1 MQRRSL
7 TRGASVMVVSVA
19 VAKVL
24 GILYIVPLTSLIHQ
38 EGLGIYSN
46 AYALYAILLTLATS
60 GFPTAMGKVVS
71 ERLALGRLNEV
82 EQIYRVTM
90 RMMWL
95 FAIILALAM
104 WFGAPLYSHLVA
116 IQDPQGASRVLVSSV
131 RALAPSVLIVPAMSG
146 LRGYLQGFQR
156 LEPSGYSQAV
166 EQLFRVAAMVVGAA
180 VVMRVTHGNIADG
193 AAAATFGAFV
203 GALAGMALL
212 RVAVHVLRRE
222 VHQEQAHAKR
232 PDPGPHVSNTRILG
246 MLFRVSLPISLAALV
261 VPISNLIDS
270 VTVQNLL
277 MLSGESLQRA
287 TADYGILSRQAFQLI
302 QLPLAFGMAVGA
314 SVLPSISHAKAVR
327 DQRTIASNVTGTIR
341 SMFFMSFPVAASLL
355 MLGRPVDI
363 LLFHG
368 TEGAVIISGV
378 SFMGVLSSLELISTY
393 MLQGLG
399 KLMRPVRNM
408 FIGVAIKL
416 FLNLALIPH
425 FHIIGAAAATTV
437 GYLISSLLNIQAVRK
452 YGHVHFS
459 VWRLAA
465 PTLVAAVPLCFAMGV
480 SSWVAYLGA
489 HAWYGSADRFV
500 ALTQIV
506 LALLVGGL
514 VYVLTAIRIKA
525 VSAAE
530 LRRLPVVGNRLSRIA
545 GQLQGSSRAAG

>member
-7 TRGASVMVVSVA
+7 ARGASVMVISVA

-24 GILYIVPLTSLIHQ
+24 GILYIVPLTSLIHK

-71 ERLALGRLNEV
+71 ERLALHRYPEV

-90 RMMWL
+90 RTLWL
-95 FAIILALAM
+95 FAFILAIAM
-104 WFGAPLYSHLVA
+104 WFCAPLYSHLVA
-116 IQDPQGASRVLVSSV
+116 LRDPAGASRYLVLSI

-146 LRGYLQGFQR
+146 KRGYLQGFQR

-166 EQLFRVAAMVVGAA
+166 EQFFRVMAMVVGAA
-180 VVMRVTHGNIADG
+180 IVMHLTHGNVADG

-212 RVAVHVLRRE
+212 QVAVTVVRREFRRERRATRSASARKSGLTNAQVLRTLF
-222 VHQEQAHAKR
+222 
-232 PDPGPHVSNTRILG
+232 HVG
-246 MLFRVSLPISLAALV
+246 LPISLAALV
-261 VPISNLIDS
+261 VPISNLVDS

-277 MLSGESLQRA
+277 MLSGESLHSA
-287 TADYGILSRQAFQLI
+287 TAQYGILSRQAFQLI

-327 DQRTIASNVTGTIR
+327 DQETIQTNVVGTIR
-341 SMFFMSFPVAASLL
+341 SMFFMSFPISASLL

-368 TEGAVIISGV
+368 TEGALIISGV
-378 SFMGVLSSLELISTY
+378 SFMGILSSLELISTY

-399 KLMRPVRNM
+399 NLLRPVRNM
-408 FIGVAIKL
+408 FIGVTIKL
-416 FLNLALIPH
+416 ILNIALIPH
-425 FHIIGAAAATTV
+425 FHIMGAAIATTV
-437 GYLISSLLNIQAVRK
+437 GYLFSSMLNILAVRK
-452 YGHVHFS
+452 YGQVQFS
-459 VWRLAA
+459 VWRLAGPMITA
-465 PTLVAAVPLCFAMGV
+465 SVPLCLAMGGV
-480 SSWVAYLGA
+480 SFAAYHAA
-489 HAWYGSADRFV
+489 HALYGHADRFV
-500 ALTQIV
+500 ALTQIM
-506 LALLVGGL
+506 LAVLVGAI
-514 VYVLTAIRIKA
+514 VYILAAIRLRA
-525 VSAAE
+525 VSATE

-545 GQLQGSSRAAG
+545 VQLQGSRAV

>member
-24 GILYIVPLTSLIHQ
+24 GILYIVPLTSLIHR

-71 ERLALGRLNEV
+71 ERLALHRYAEV

-90 RMMWL
+90 RALWL
-95 FAIILALAM
+95 FAFILAVAM

-116 IQDPQGASRVLVSSV
+116 LRDPSGASRYLVLTI

-166 EQLFRVAAMVVGAA
+166 EQFFRVLAMVVGAA
-180 VVMRVTHGNIADG
+180 IVMRVTHNNISDG
-193 AAAATFGAFV
+193 AAAATFGAFI

-212 RVAVHVLRRE
+212 QLAVTRLRRE
-222 VHQEQAHAKR
+222 FRRERRASKAARHSGLTNAQVLR
-232 PDPGPHVSNTRILG
+232 SLFHVG
-246 MLFRVSLPISLAALV
+246 LPISLAALV
-261 VPISNLIDS
+261 VPISNLVDS

-277 MLSGESLQRA
+277 MVSGENLRTA
-287 TADYGILSRQAFQLI
+287 TAQYGILSRQAFQLV

-314 SVLPSISHAKAVR
+314 SVLPSISHAKAVN
-327 DQRTIASNVTGTIR
+327 DQQTIERNVVGTIR
-341 SMFFMSFPVAASLL
+341 SMFFMSFPIAASLL

-363 LLFHG
+363 LLFGG
-368 TEGAVIISGV
+368 TEGALIISGV
-378 SFMGVLSSLELISTY
+378 SFMGILSSLELISTY

-399 KLMRPVRNM
+399 SLMRPVRNM
-408 FIGVAIKL
+408 FIGVTIKL
-416 FLNLALIPH
+416 ILNLTLIPH
-425 FHIIGAAAATTV
+425 YHIMGAAVATTV
-437 GYLISSLLNIQAVRK
+437 GYLFSSMLNILAVRK
-452 YGHVHFS
+452 YGHLKFS
-459 VWRLAA
+459 VWRLSGPMIAA
-465 PTLVAAVPLCFAMGV
+465 AIPLCLTLGGV
-480 SSWVAYLGA
+480 SFVAYHAA
-489 HAWYGSADRFV
+489 HALYGGADRFV

-506 LALLVGGL
+506 LALLVGTV
-514 VYVLTAIRIKA
+514 VYVVAAIVMRA

-530 LRRLPVVGNRLSRIA
+530 LKRLPVVGSRLSRLA
-545 GQLQGSSRAAG
+545 GQLQSSRTAV